1 MKCIRQILVLVLCFP
16 LLTVSGC
23 KNSDSNFVGPWVGAA
38 LAPLLSPPILT
49 IQSTFERSSQSRDI
63 LVEGDLYYVAD
74 GFLGL
79 SVLQFTA
86 YEKLIKIGRFLTQN
100 GTGRGYSVA
109 KSGDTVFLA
118 VRDEGVYVLDVSD
131 PENPVQLAGI
141 ATSSDASYVEVRND
155 LLYISTKTAFLIY
168 DVSVPGSPV
177 ELGSLYTESTNQR
190 FILDGNYAFIAG
202 FSIGLVVI
210 DISNPAFPH
219 LVEEANTGTSARAI
233 AKLGNYLFIGGD
245 TSILTVYW
253 VANPTEVQFVTDIVL
268 PDFSPV
274 GTTHAIF
281 DLRIDGNI
289 LYVAD
294 GASGVHAVD
303 ITNPFDPVVV
313 SHVAIRD
320 QALGVFVQ
328 GRTLVVADENEGV
341 HLVDIFAT
349 TDMDGD
355 GTLDGAD
362 AFPLDPTESVD
373 TDGDGV
379 GDGADADDDGDGVA
393 DNVDVFPLDPTESVD
408 SDFDTIGDNADA
420 FPQDPLESE
429 DRDHDGI
436 GDNVD
441 GEILPVLTPVSSFN
455 TSGQL
460 RGIAKDG
467 QYVYAADGT
476 AGVTIFEMTALG
488 DFTEI
493 TNYRPMIDDK
503 AWSEDPQASARS
515 VQLVGDTLL
524 VAART
529 VGLMVVDVSDPLNP
543 ALITKLDTPDKATFM
558 TIDGDTLIL
567 SDRGA
572 IRTYDISTIHSPVF
586 LDEFEAPTE
595 FERVLVE
602 DGLAYIAAYYS
613 GLFIMDVTDPSN
625 LKKVSG
631 VGANGFAMW
640 AIAKKGDYI
649 FTGGEGSGLRVY
661 DVSDVLKPTLVAQ
674 LNLPDSALTPDATD
688 QPPFKMEIVGN
699 FLFVADGDAN
709 GTGEG
714 IQVVD
719 ISDPEN
725 PILKVYNDPL
735 VTNGLTWDFL
745 IEGYTMLIGNY
756 RGGIQ
761 HVNLGESL
769 DHDCDLVQNHADNSP
784 LDPDMCP

>member
-1 MKCIRQILVLVLCFP
+1 
-16 LLTVSGC
+16 
-23 KNSDSNFVGPWVGAA
+23 
-38 LAPLLSPPILT
+38 
-49 IQSTFERSSQSRDI
+49 
-63 LVEGDLYYVAD
+63 
-74 GFLGL
+74 
-79 SVLQFTA
+79 
-86 YEKLIKIGRFLTQN
+86 
-100 GTGRGYSVA
+100 
-109 KSGDTVFLA
+109 
-118 VRDEGVYVLDVSD
+118 
-131 PENPVQLAGI
+131 
-141 ATSSDASYVEVRND
+141 
-155 LLYISTKTAFLIY
+155 
-168 DVSVPGSPV
+168 
-177 ELGSLYTESTNQR
+177 
-190 FILDGNYAFIAG
+190 
-202 FSIGLVVI
+202 
-210 DISNPAFPH
+210 
-219 LVEEANTGTSARAI
+219 
-233 AKLGNYLFIGGD
+233 
-245 TSILTVYW
+245 
-253 VANPTEVQFVTDIVL
+253 
-268 PDFSPV
+268 
-274 GTTHAIF
+274 
-281 DLRIDGNI
+281 
-289 LYVAD
+289 
-294 GASGVHAVD
+294 
-303 ITNPFDPVVV
+303 
-313 SHVAIRD
+313 
-320 QALGVFVQ
+320 
-328 GRTLVVADENEGV
+328 
-341 HLVDIFAT
+341 
-349 TDMDGD
+349 MDGD

-625 LKKVSG
+625 LKKVSS